1 MSCLAF
7 VGGMGER
14 NKSQKCVS
22 KQRRKWKRNKHA
34 QMTNEEEEL
43 FFSHAPKQRYFGAFD
58 FFFQNSLSHKRGVL
72 FI

>member
-1 MSCLAF
+1 
-7 VGGMGER
+7 
-14 NKSQKCVS
+14 
-22 KQRRKWKRNKHA
+22 
-34 QMTNEEEEL
+34 MTNEEEEL